1 MDPDTFVTAVYVIAD
16 DLCREE
22 EGRSE
27 QKSRRGRRP
36 KLSLG
41 EAVALAL
48 LAQWHHTGSERAF
61 IRFAAHYWK
70 GCFPALSQS
79 AFNRRM
85 RKLGGVVSRM
95 AVLAGRR
102 LAELYGGADV
112 EGVGYEAADGTVVS
126 LMRRCRGEKGRLF
139 SREEAWI
146 GRGGS
151 DKEWEYGIR
160 LFATASPHGGVT
172 GFAAGPANT
181 GERWLAER
189 VLSLRHGPGSP
200 QPSAEGLAKALG
212 PSHHGGRKG
221 PTGPLWPGEGA
232 GEKGAGVYLAD
243 RGFKGEA
250 WQKHWHEDYMALVIT
265 RAEEPGSTL
274 TPSQLR
280 SRRQVVETAFH
291 ILKDC
296 LGMNRVR
303 ARTMAG
309 LKVRIGA
316 KIAALN
322 VALLI
327 NRTFGLRP
335 FATFNPIA

>member
-22 EGRSE
+22 AGRLE
-27 QKSRRGRRP
+27 QESRRGRRP

-48 LAQWHHTGSERAF
+48 LAQWHHRGSERAF
-61 IRFAAHYWK
+61 IRFASRYWK

-85 RKLGGVVSRM
+85 RKLGGLVSRV

-102 LAELYGGADV
+102 LGELYGEVSA
-112 EGVGYEAADGTVVS
+112 GVFSYEAVDGTVAP
-126 LMRRCRGEKGRLF
+126 LMRRCRGEKSRLF

-151 DKEWEYGIR
+151 DKEWGYGVR
-160 LFATASPHGGVT
+160 LVAAAGPHGGVT

-181 GERWLAER
+181 GERWLAEELFGR
-189 VLSLRHGPGSP
+189 RHDRASE
-200 QPSAEGLAKALG
+200 QPSAEGLAGVLG

-221 PTGPLWPGEGA
+221 PAGPLWPSEGA

-243 RGFKGEA
+243 RGFKGRA
-250 WQKHWHEDYMALVIT
+250 WQKHWQEDYMALVIT
-265 RAEEPGSTL
+265 RAEEPGSTF

-327 NRTFGLRP
+327 NRAFGLRP

>member
-16 DLCREE
+16 DLCREAQCGLAE
-22 EGRSE
+22 
-27 QKSRRGRRP
+27 KRRGRRP
-36 KLSLG
+36 CLSLS
-41 EAVALAL
+41 EAVALVL

-70 GCFPALSQS
+70 GYFPTLSQS
-79 AFNRRM
+79 AFNRCM
-85 RKLGGVVSRM
+85 RRLGGLVSRM
-95 AVLAGRR
+95 AVLAGRK
-102 LAELYGGADV
+102 LSGLCGEAAV
-112 EGVGYEAADGTVVS
+112 EGFSYEAADGTVLS
-126 LMRRCRGEKGRLF
+126 LMRRCRGVKGRLF

-151 DKEWEYGIR
+151 DEEWEYGIR
-160 LFATASPHGGVT
+160 LFATAGPHGGVT

-189 VLSLRHGPGSP
+189 VLSLRHGPAAP
-200 QPSAEGLAKALG
+200 QPSPDALAGVLG
-212 PSHHGGRKG
+212 PSHHGRRKG
-221 PTGPLWPGEGA
+221 PTGPLWPDEGA
-232 GEKGAGVYLAD
+232 GEKGAAVYLAD
-243 RGFKGEA
+243 RGFKGRA
-250 WQKHWHEDYMALVIT
+250 WQMHWQADYTALVIT
-265 RAEEPGSTL
+265 RAGEPGSPFTQ
-274 TPSQLR
+274 TQLR
-280 SRRQVVETAFH
+280 SRRQVIETAFH

-296 LGMNRVR
+296 LGMNSIR

-309 LKVRIGA
+309 LKLRVAA

-327 NRTFGLRP
+327 NRLFGLRP